1 MPKTYIVFAPEDELD
16 KFKAHQGEALDE
28 TLMDAESR
36 DQFRAKIIV
45 SQSPQEG
52 YDKLLIQVRG
62 SYIPEEWYVKILER
76 QEEDEEV
83 TVFQSM
89 KLGERRG
96 YMLRSMMSEKKA
108 EAKKE
113 TMTTELERRLK
124 RKQEEVKRLLGKE
137 KGKKK

>member
-1 MPKTYIVFAPEDELD
+1 MTKTYIVFTPEDELD
-16 KFKAHQGEALDE
+16 KFKGHQSEVLDE

-62 SYIPEEWYVKILER
+62 SYIPEEWYVKVLER

-137 KGKKK
+137 KGKRK

>member
-16 KFKAHQGEALDE
+16 KFKAHQSEVLDE

-62 SYIPEEWYVKILER
+62 SYIPEEWYVKVVER

-137 KGKKK
+137 KGEKK